1 MNTVLACI
9 DDSAAARAVLALARA
24 IAPLF
29 DAEVEAVH
37 VDEVGETAREAA
49 RAFDVKIRTLH
60 GDVVEALSEAV
71 CGEDVV
77 VVVVGARGRP
87 KGARPVGH
95 VALEL
100 ADRADAP
107 VLVVPPDAKMPGHV
121 RRVLVAMEGTPASAR
136 SLKRTVAL
144 ASGADLDLVVLHVDD
159 ERSIP
164 SFSDQVQ
171 HETEAYAREFLAR
184 YAPGLPQARLEL
196 RVGMP
201 GEEILRASD
210 SIQPDVVVLGRR
222 QHGEAGSSPVVRE
235 VLEHSHRPVL
245 LVALA

>member
-1 MNTVLACI
+1 MKTVLACV
-9 DDSAAARAVLALARA
+9 DDSAAARPVLALARA
-24 IAPLF
+24 LAPLF
-29 DAEVEAVH
+29 DAEVAAVH
-37 VDEVGETAREAA
+37 VDEAGETAREAA
-49 RAFDVKIRTLH
+49 RAFDVRIRTLH
-60 GDVVEALSEAV
+60 GDVVETLAHAV
-71 CGEDVV
+71 GGEDVAV
-77 VVVVGARGRP
+77 VVIGARARP

-95 VALEL
+95 VALEV

-107 VLVVPPDAKMPGHV
+107 VLVVPPESKVPAQVH
-121 RRVLVAMEGTPASAR
+121 RVLVAMEGTPASAR

-144 ASGADLDLVVLHVDD
+144 AAGADIDLVVLHVDD

-171 HETEAYAREFLAR
+171 HETESYAREFLAR

-210 SIQPDVVVLGRR
+210 AIDPDVLVIGRR
-222 QHGEAGSSPVVRE
+222 QHAEPGPSPVVRE

-245 LVALA
+245 LVAVA

>member
-1 MNTVLACI
+1 MKTVLACI
-9 DDSAAARAVLALARA
+9 DDSAATRPVLAMARAV
-24 IAPLF
+24 APLF

-49 RAFDVKIRTLH
+49 RAFDVKVRTLH
-60 GDVVEALSEAV
+60 GDVVAALTEAAGDE
-71 CGEDVV
+71 EVV
-77 VVVVGARGRP
+77 IVVVGARGRP
-87 KGARPVGH
+87 KGARPAGH

-100 ADRADAP
+100 ADRVDAP
-107 VLVVPPDAKMPGHV
+107 VLVVPPEAKLSGHV
-121 RRVLVAMEGTPASAR
+121 ERVLVAMQGTPASAR
-136 SLKRTVAL
+136 SLKRTIAL
-144 ASGADLDLVVLHVDD
+144 AAGADLDLVVLHVDD

-171 HETEAYAREFLAR
+171 HETESYAREFLAR
-184 YAPGLPQARLEL
+184 YAPGLPEGRLEL
-196 RVGMP
+196 RVGLP

-210 SIQPDVVVLGRR
+210 AIDPDILVLGRR
-222 QHGEAGSSPVVRE
+222 QHEKPGPSPVVRE